1 MLSGIP
7 VREVGIKWEEV
18 MGSKVDLIRDSVGMA
33 VDLLVI
39 RGNYLTG
46 RWSKPGIVEVKGNV
60 ALETLEEPKKSR

>member
-1 MLSGIP
+1 
-7 VREVGIKWEEV
+7 

-46 RWSKPGIVEVKGNV
+46 RWSKPGVVDLKGDLAVELV
-60 ALETLEEPKKSR
+60 EESKKSR